1 MSGIGVIERGKKRT
15 IGLALPPAAIFD
27 LETRE
32 VSVRLDFLDEWH
44 LPSEVSRDV
53 KGGHP
58 KSRVS
63 IHPMP
68 VPDIV
73 EKLVELAQLEKAI
86 Q

>member
-1 MSGIGVIERGKKRT
+1 MVKMKKKRT
-15 IGLALPPAAIFD
+15 IGLALPPAAVFD

-32 VSVRLDFLDEWH
+32 IGVRLDFLDEWH
-44 LPSEVSRDV
+44 LPSEVNRDV

-68 VPDIV
+68 VSGIV
-73 EKLVELAQLEKAI
+73 EKLIKLAQLETVI
-86 Q
+86 